1 MTPCRLRTAAV
12 VAAGAA
18 LLVGCGAA
26 TGSGMSASD
35 PTVTSAASGTAT
47 PGAVSADAPPDELI
61 DDLLSARSGGD
72 PQRFAALVS
81 QASTSCADPDVSRS
95 LGQLSAVAARWADS
109 LAFARPKAQ
118 ARAEAQLAEVDW
130 AELISACGNP

>member
-12 VAAGAA
+12 AACAAA

-26 TGSGMSASD
+26 TDSGVPAPSQTAPSAES
-35 PTVTSAASGTAT
+35 PTASPGT
-47 PGAVSADAPPDELI
+47 VSPDALL
-61 DDLLSARSGGD
+61 DDLLAARSAGD

-81 QASTSCADPDVSRS
+81 QAATSCADPDASRS
-95 LGQLSAVAARWADS
+95 LGQLSAIAARWADS

-118 ARAEAQLAEVDW
+118 ARTEAQLAEVDW
-130 AELISACGNP
+130 AGLISACGTS